1 MVDALRRAHRI
12 ATPGGIVVDLHPSPS
27 AAVVEAGAIA
37 TGVVDSPDGQSRH
50 AAADAAIDA
59 VVAEGLFTIERSGAF
74 PFCTY
79 ADTIEELRDYVEAH
93 WRDARIDDA
102 TVIRTRE
109 AARDTPG
116 ARPRSRERVVM
127 HVLRPRQP

>member
-12 ATPGGIVVDLHPSPS
+12 ATPDGIVVDLHPSPS

-50 AAADAAIDA
+50 AAADAAIAA

-74 PFCTY
+74 AFCTY